1 MIENEEKEQYE
12 NEYEENEE
20 YIDENNEETNQTDL
34 IENQNNIE
42 PIIEPPKESKNAIDD
57 YKKICVKSYTGLN
70 NTILFQLRTD
80 QLNIFLHSLTLKD
93 INALSKII
101 SKYYYFKHIQLGPYD
116 PSKDHSLTS
125 KKSKENNNI
134 NNLENNQS
142 KSKKQSDNEYSK
154 MLNQI
159 SISISKNLSLSS
171 NIVALSLTNLK
182 FTNEISKTLST
193 GIIKNKSLQALQIN
207 KCKISL
213 DNYEILLKGLLT
225 HESLEYLDLGY
236 NNFNDK
242 FGNMISRVIARQTQ
256 RRDQIVWA
264 YGLRNEKPSND
275 EYTLGLI
282 SLSLQGNNL
291 SELSAD
297 CISNSLGYDQYI
309 RSIDLSNNNFEKD
322 DCKKFIRMM
331 RKNNSLLTL
340 DMQNNPGYDEEIHAR
355 VVMKMS
361 KNIKFLYQQFVNG
374 ELSQEEFEN
383 LKSFVDE
390 SFFDV
395 DIPQEIIETYNSNF
409 PPEDDKK
416 DDENEKEEYKEE
428 YKEEEKEDD
437 N

>member
-20 YIDENNEETNQTDL
+20 YRDENNDETNQTDL
-34 IENQNNIE
+34 IENQNIIE
-42 PIIEPPKESKNAIDD
+42 QIIEPPKESKSAIEE
-57 YKKICVKSYTGLN
+57 YKKICVKSYSSLN
-70 NTILFQLRTD
+70 NIILFQLRTD
-80 QLNIFLHSLTLKD
+80 QLNIFLNSLTLKD
-93 INALSKII
+93 INVLSKII
-101 SKYYYFKHIQLGPYD
+101 SKYFYFKHIQLGPYD
-116 PSKDHSLTS
+116 PSKEDPSLTI
-125 KKSKENNNI
+125 KRTKENNNT
-134 NNLENNQS
+134 NNNENNQS
-142 KSKKQSDNEYSK
+142 KFKKQIENDYSK

-264 YGLRNEKPSND
+264 YGLRNEKPSNN

-309 RSIDLSNNNFEKD
+309 RSIDLSNNNFEKN

-340 DMQNNPGYDEEIHAR
+340 DMQNNPGYNEEIHAR

-361 KNIKFLYQQFVNG
+361 KNIKFLYQQFING
-374 ELSQEEFEN
+374 DLTKEEFEN

-409 PPEDDKK
+409 PPEDEKK

-428 YKEEEKEDD
+428 EKEEE

>member
-1 MIENEEKEQYE
+1 
-12 NEYEENEE
+12 
-20 YIDENNEETNQTDL
+20 
-34 IENQNNIE
+34 
-42 PIIEPPKESKNAIDD
+42 
-57 YKKICVKSYTGLN
+57 
-70 NTILFQLRTD
+70 
-80 QLNIFLHSLTLKD
+80 
-93 INALSKII
+93 
-101 SKYYYFKHIQLGPYD
+101 
-116 PSKDHSLTS
+116 
-125 KKSKENNNI
+125 
-134 NNLENNQS
+134 
-142 KSKKQSDNEYSK
+142 
-154 MLNQI
+154 
-159 SISISKNLSLSS
+159 
-171 NIVALSLTNLK
+171 
-182 FTNEISKTLST
+182 
-193 GIIKNKSLQALQIN
+193 
-207 KCKISL
+207 
-213 DNYEILLKGLLT
+213 
-225 HESLEYLDLGY
+225 
-236 NNFNDK
+236 
-242 FGNMISRVIARQTQ
+242 MISRTIARQTQ

-264 YGLRNEKPSND
+264 YGLRNEKPSNN

-374 ELSQEEFEN
+374 ELSQDEFEN

-416 DDENEKEEYKEE
+416 DDENENEKEEF
-428 YKEEEKEDD
+428 KEEEKEDE

>member
-213 DNYEILLKGLLT
+213 ENYEILLKGLLT
-225 HESLEYLDLGY
+225 HETLEFLDLGY

-264 YGLRNEKPSND
+264 YGLRNEKPSNN

-374 ELSQEEFEN
+374 DLTQEEFEN

-416 DDENEKEEYKEE
+416 DDENENEKEEF
-428 YKEEEKEDD
+428 KEEEKEDE